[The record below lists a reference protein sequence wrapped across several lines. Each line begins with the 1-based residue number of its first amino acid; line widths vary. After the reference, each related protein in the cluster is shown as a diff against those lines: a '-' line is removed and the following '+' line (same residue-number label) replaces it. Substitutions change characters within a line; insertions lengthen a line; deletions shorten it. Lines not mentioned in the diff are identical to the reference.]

1 MPGYPKDYDD
11 DDDEYDDYDN
21 DNDGNYMSKKDLF
34 CWTLSCLLEADEAMA
49 R

>member
-34 CWTLSCLLEADEAMA
+34 C
-49 R
+49 